1 MYNFYRQ
8 GWVVTRLAKMSE
20 QVFGS
25 KPLVAS
31 LPYLQTIAP
40 GDAQQEHITFIL
52 SGSTGRHSGGQ
63 CNRIGFSGCIQQPK
77 FNRGVSAFGAQPPQ
91 VAGADSRLW
100 RKIGPA
106 QVETATTT
114 LLPSDNWPFLYL
126 RERTVPALNTAA

>member
-1 MYNFYRQ
+1 M
-8 GWVVTRLAKMSE
+8 
-20 QVFGS
+20 
-25 KPLVAS
+25 
-31 LPYLQTIAP
+31 
-40 GDAQQEHITFIL
+40 QQ
-52 SGSTGRHSGGQ
+52 
-63 CNRIGFSGCIQQPK
+63 NGFFWLHQQPK

-126 RERTVPALNTAA
+126 REAHGAGTQHPRHDSGGGAVAGRAVPVRSGATAQNQLAMFFLGAGFMLLETKGWCTWRCCSARRGL